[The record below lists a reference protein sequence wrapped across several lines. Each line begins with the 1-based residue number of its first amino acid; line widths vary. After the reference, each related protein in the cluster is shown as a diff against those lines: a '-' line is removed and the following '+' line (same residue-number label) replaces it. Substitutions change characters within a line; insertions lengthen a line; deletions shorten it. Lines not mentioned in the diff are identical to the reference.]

1 MADQNVKKEP
11 KEPKGGEREGK
22 GREKLGM
29 EMDGKWKRNGRER
42 EGESEGKGK
51 SKGRGMRRGKEG
63 GKEEMKLNSR
73 GVEKE

>member
-22 GREKLGM
+22 VGNGNGWEK
-29 EMDGKWKRNGRER
+29 KRNGRER

-63 GKEEMKLNSR
+63 GNREGR
-73 GVEKE
+73 GSG